1 MQIVEI
7 RERTPELLERLL
19 AVWESSVRVTHLFL
33 TEDEILRIRDYVP
46 QALNGVA
53 HLVIAEETGCP
64 AAFMGVAGGCLEML
78 FVEAGYRGKG
88 CGKALLQYG
97 MERYGVDSLTVNEQN
112 PQAVGFYTHMGFQT
126 VRRSETDEQGG
137 PYPILYM
144 KRTV

>member
-19 AVWESSVRVTHLFL
+19 AVWESSVRATHLFL

-46 QALNGVA
+46 QALNGAA

-64 AAFMGVAGGCLEML
+64 VAFMGVAAGCLELL
-78 FVEAGYRGKG
+78 FVEPGHHGSG

-112 PQAVGFYTHMGFQT
+112 PQAVGFYSHMGFQM

>member
-78 FVEAGYRGKG
+78 FVEAGYRGRG
-88 CGKALLQYG
+88 CGKALLQYD